1 MISKYKALQELINIQ
16 PALGQQKLK
25 SMLRILEEGQVTEG
39 ELERILTYDYRGKT
53 EEQTELYETLVGLV
67 IDLYIQNNGQEQF
80 LILYNKVEK
89 GKEPQNKESESA
101 IIIPKYDNNIQQ
113 VVRPRKKIDLGAHR
127 PKKQEQVKEVQEQ
140 PKEVQQQPKAEPY
153 VAPETKEVETNEFE
167 RVSELKEEVIYKEPE
182 VVTTRK
188 EEVVMTREPEVEEFE
203 DFDDYEEEEQPK
215 KGGVLKYLAVGLPAI
230 LLVGGLVYWQV
241 NDTNN
246 RNSQTE
252 QEVAKIL
259 QEMPKENKKGA
270 GLSSSEYDENIKI
283 LTQGIDSIKQNDKTG
298 LSGYLVVEGEKY
310 IIQKYDQSSG
320 SLTVF
325 DNKGEKTVFDEDW
338 VQKLVERSKE
348 GKTKLP
354 DSSSNGEKKEAE
366 TKTTTEG
373 GN

>member
-1 MISKYKALQELINIQ
+1 MNSKYEALHELINIQ

-25 SMLRILEEGQVTEG
+25 SMLRILEEGQVKDG

-67 IDLYIQNNGQEQF
+67 IDLYIQNHGQEQF
-80 LILYNKVEK
+80 LSLYNKVEK
-89 GKEPQNKESESA
+89 GKEPQSEESESA

-127 PKKQEQVKEVQEQ
+127 KKQEQ
-140 PKEVQQQPKAEPY
+140 PKEVEQPKVEPY
-153 VAPETKEVETNEFE
+153 VAPEIEEVENNEP
-167 RVSELKEEVIYKEPE
+167 VSVPELKEEVIEKEPE
-182 VVTTRK
+182 VVMTRK
-188 EEVVMTREPEVEEFE
+188 PEVESVSEPELE

-215 KGGVLKYLAVGLPAI
+215 KGGVLKYLAVGLPTI
-230 LLVGGLVYWQV
+230 LLVGGLVFWQV

-259 QEMPKENKKGA
+259 EEMPKESKKGE

-283 LTQGIDSIKQNDKTG
+283 LTQGIESIKQNDKTG
-298 LSGYLVVEGEKY
+298 LSGYLVVEGKKY

-325 DNKGEKTVFDEDW
+325 DTKGEKIVYDEDW

-366 TKTTTEG
+366 TTTTTTTEG
-373 GN
+373 GR

>member
-1 MISKYKALQELINIQ
+1 MNSKYEALHELINIQ

-25 SMLRILEEGQVTEG
+25 SMLRILEEGQVKDG

-67 IDLYIQNNGQEQF
+67 IDLYIQNHGQEQF
-80 LILYNKVEK
+80 LSLYNKVEK
-89 GKEPQNKESESA
+89 GKEPQSEESESA

-127 PKKQEQVKEVQEQ
+127 KKQEQ
-140 PKEVQQQPKAEPY
+140 PKEVVPY
-153 VAPETKEVETNEFE
+153 VAPETKEVENNEP
-167 RVSELKEEVIYKEPE
+167 VSVPELKEEVIEKEPE
-182 VVTTRK
+182 VVMTRK
-188 EEVVMTREPEVEEFE
+188 PEVESVSEPELE
-203 DFDDYEEEEQPK
+203 DFDDYEEEQPK
-215 KGGVLKYLAVGLPAI
+215 KGGVLKYLAVGLPTI
-230 LLVGGLVYWQV
+230 LLVGGLVFWQV

-259 QEMPKENKKGA
+259 EGMPKESKKGE

-283 LTQGIDSIKQNDKTG
+283 LTQGIESIKQNDKTG
-298 LSGYLVVEGEKY
+298 LSGYLVVEGKKY

-325 DNKGEKTVFDEDW
+325 DTKGEKIVYDEDW

-366 TKTTTEG
+366 TTTTTTEG
-373 GN
+373 GR

>member
-1 MISKYKALQELINIQ
+1 MNSKYEALHELINIQ

-25 SMLRILEEGQVTEG
+25 SMLRILEEGQVKDG

-67 IDLYIQNNGQEQF
+67 IDLYIQNHGQEQF
-80 LILYNKVEK
+80 LSLYNKVEK
-89 GKEPQNKESESA
+89 GKEPQSEESESA

-127 PKKQEQVKEVQEQ
+127 KKQEQ
-140 PKEVQQQPKAEPY
+140 PKEVEQPKVEPY
-153 VAPETKEVETNEFE
+153 VAPEIEEVENNEP
-167 RVSELKEEVIYKEPE
+167 VSVPELKEEVIEKEPE
-182 VVTTRK
+182 VVMTRK
-188 EEVVMTREPEVEEFE
+188 PEVESVSEPELE

-215 KGGVLKYLAVGLPAI
+215 KGGVLKYLAVGLPTI
-230 LLVGGLVYWQV
+230 LLVGGLVFWQV

-259 QEMPKENKKGA
+259 EEMPKESKKGE

-283 LTQGIDSIKQNDKTG
+283 LTQGIESIKQNDKTG
-298 LSGYLVVEGEKY
+298 LSGYLVVEGKKY

-325 DNKGEKTVFDEDW
+325 DSKGEKIVYDEDW

-354 DSSSNGEKKEAE
+354 DSSSNGEKKEVE
-366 TKTTTEG
+366 TTTTTTEG
-373 GN
+373 GR

>member
-1 MISKYKALQELINIQ
+1 MNSKYEALQELINIQ

-25 SMLRILEEGQVTEG
+25 SMLRMLEEGQVKDG

-67 IDLYIQNNGQEQF
+67 IDLYIQNHGQEQF
-80 LILYNKVEK
+80 LTLYNKVEK
-89 GKEPQNKESESA
+89 GKEPQNEESESA

-127 PKKQEQVKEVQEQ
+127 PKKQEQAKEVQEQ
-140 PKEVQQQPKAEPY
+140 PKEVVPY
-153 VAPETKEVETNEFE
+153 VAPETKEVENNEP
-167 RVSELKEEVIYKEPE
+167 VSVPELKEEVIEKEPE
-182 VVTTRK
+182 VVMTRK
-188 EEVVMTREPEVEEFE
+188 PEVESVSEPELEDFE

-230 LLVGGLVYWQV
+230 LLVGGLVFWQV

-259 QEMPKENKKGA
+259 EGMPKESKKGE

-283 LTQGIDSIKQNDKTG
+283 LTQGIESIKQNDKTG
-298 LSGYLVVEGEKY
+298 LSGYLVVEGKKY

-325 DNKGEKTVFDEDW
+325 DTKGEKIVYDEAW

-354 DSSSNGEKKEAE
+354 DSSSNGEKKAE
-366 TKTTTEG
+366 TTTTTEG

>member
-1 MISKYKALQELINIQ
+1 MISKYEALQELINIQ

-67 IDLYIQNNGQEQF
+67 IDLYIKNNGKDKF
-80 LILYNKVEK
+80 LTLYNEVEK
-89 GKEPQNKESESA
+89 WNEPQSEESESA
-101 IIIPKYDNNIQQ
+101 IIVPKYDTNTQQ
-113 VVRPRKKIDLGAHR
+113 VVRPRKKLDLGAHR
-127 PKKQEQVKEVQEQ
+127 MKKQEQ
-140 PKEVQQQPKAEPY
+140 PKEVQQPKVEPY
-153 VAPETKEVETNEFE
+153 VAPEIKEVETNEFE
-167 RVSELKEEVIYKEPE
+167 SVSELKEEVMVKEPE

-188 EEVVMTREPEVEEFE
+188 EEVVMTREPEVEDFE

-230 LLVGGLVYWQV
+230 LLIGGLVYWQV
-241 NDTNN
+241 TDTNN
-246 RNSQTE
+246 RNSLTE
-252 QEVAKIL
+252 QEVVKIL
-259 QEMPKENKKGA
+259 EEMPKESKKGA

-298 LSGYLVVEGEKY
+298 LSGYLVVEGKKY

-325 DNKGEKTVFDEDW
+325 DTKGEKIVFDEDW

-354 DSSSNGEKKEAE
+354 DSSSNGVKKEAD
-366 TKTTTEG
+366 TTTTTEG

>member
-1 MISKYKALQELINIQ
+1 MNSKYEALQELINVQ

-25 SMLRILEEGQVTEG
+25 SMLRILEEGQVREG

-80 LILYNKVEK
+80 LTLYNEV
-89 GKEPQNKESESA
+89 GKWNEPQSEESESA

-127 PKKQEQVKEVQEQ
+127 TKKQEQVKEVQEQ
-140 PKEVQQQPKAEPY
+140 PKEVAPY
-153 VAPETKEVETNEFE
+153 VAPEIKEVENNEP
-167 RVSELKEEVIYKEPE
+167 VSVPELKEEVIEKEPE
-182 VVTTRK
+182 VVMTRK
-188 EEVVMTREPEVEEFE
+188 PEVESVSEPELE
-203 DFDDYEEEEQPK
+203 DMDDYEEEEQPK
-215 KGGVLKYLAVGLPAI
+215 KGGVLKYLAVGLPTI
-230 LLVGGLVYWQV
+230 LLVGGLVFWQV

-259 QEMPKENKKGA
+259 EEMPKESKKGE

-283 LTQGIDSIKQNDKTG
+283 LTQGIESIKQNDKTG
-298 LSGYLVVEGEKY
+298 LSGYLVVEGKKY

-325 DNKGEKTVFDEDW
+325 DTKGEKNVFDEDW

-366 TKTTTEG
+366 TTTTTTEG
-373 GN
+373 GR

>member
-1 MISKYKALQELINIQ
+1 MNSKYEALHELINIQ

-25 SMLRILEEGQVTEG
+25 SMLRILEEGQVREG

-67 IDLYIQNNGQEQF
+67 IDLYIQNHGQEQF
-80 LILYNKVEK
+80 LSLYNKVKK
-89 GKEPQNKESESA
+89 GKEPQSEELETS

-113 VVRPRKKIDLGAHR
+113 VVRPRKKLDLGAHR
-127 PKKQEQVKEVQEQ
+127 RKKQEQAEEVQEQ
-140 PKEVQQQPKAEPY
+140 PKEVEPY
-153 VAPETKEVETNEFE
+153 VAPEIKEVETNEP
-167 RVSELKEEVIYKEPE
+167 VSVPELKEEVIEKEPE
-182 VVTTRK
+182 VVMTRK
-188 EEVVMTREPEVEEFE
+188 PEVESVSEPELE

-215 KGGVLKYLAVGLPAI
+215 KGGVLKYLAVGLPTI
-230 LLVGGLVYWQV
+230 LLVGGLVFWQV

-259 QEMPKENKKGA
+259 EEMPKESKKGA

-283 LTQGIDSIKQNDKTG
+283 LTQGIESVKQNDKTG
-298 LSGYLVVEGEKY
+298 LSGYLVVDGKKY
-310 IIQKYDQSSG
+310 IIQKYEQSSG

-325 DNKGEKTVFDEDW
+325 DTKGEKIVFDEDW

-354 DSSSNGEKKEAE
+354 DSSSNGVKKEAE
-366 TKTTTEG
+366 TTTTTTTEG

>member
-1 MISKYKALQELINIQ
+1 MISKYKALQELINLQ

-25 SMLRILEEGQVTEG
+25 SMLRILEEGQVKDG

-67 IDLYIQNNGQEQF
+67 IDLYIQNHGQEQF
-80 LILYNKVEK
+80 LSLYNKVEK
-89 GKEPQNKESESA
+89 GKEPQSEESESA

-127 PKKQEQVKEVQEQ
+127 KKQEQ
-140 PKEVQQQPKAEPY
+140 PKEVEQPKVEPY
-153 VAPETKEVETNEFE
+153 VAPEIEEVENNEP
-167 RVSELKEEVIYKEPE
+167 VSVPELKEEVIEKEPE
-182 VVTTRK
+182 VVMTRK
-188 EEVVMTREPEVEEFE
+188 PEVESVSEPELE

-215 KGGVLKYLAVGLPAI
+215 KGGVLKYLAVGLPTI
-230 LLVGGLVYWQV
+230 LLVGGLVFWQV

-259 QEMPKENKKGA
+259 EEMPKESKKGE

-283 LTQGIDSIKQNDKTG
+283 LTQGIESIKQNDKTG
-298 LSGYLVVEGEKY
+298 LSGYLVVEGKKY

-325 DNKGEKTVFDEDW
+325 DSKGEKIVYDEDW

-354 DSSSNGEKKEAE
+354 DSSSNGEKKAE
-366 TKTTTEG
+366 TTTTTTEG
-373 GN
+373 GR

>member
-1 MISKYKALQELINIQ
+1 MNSKYEALHELINIQ

-25 SMLRILEEGQVTEG
+25 SMLRILEEGQVKDG

-67 IDLYIQNNGQEQF
+67 IDLYIQNHGQEQF
-80 LILYNKVEK
+80 LSLYNKVEK
-89 GKEPQNKESESA
+89 GKEPQNEETESA

-127 PKKQEQVKEVQEQ
+127 PKKQEQPKKVEQ
-140 PKEVQQQPKAEPY
+140 PKVEPY
-153 VAPETKEVETNEFE
+153 VAPEIKEVEIAS
-167 RVSELKEEVIYKEPE
+167 VPELKEEVVEKEPE
-182 VVTTRK
+182 VVMTRK
-188 EEVVMTREPEVEEFE
+188 PEVESVSEPELE

-215 KGGVLKYLAVGLPAI
+215 KGGVLKYLAVGLPTI
-230 LLVGGLVYWQV
+230 LLVGGLVFWQV

-259 QEMPKENKKGA
+259 EGMPKESKKGE

-283 LTQGIDSIKQNDKTG
+283 LTQGIESIKQNDKTG
-298 LSGYLVVEGEKY
+298 LSGYLVVEGKKY

-325 DNKGEKTVFDEDW
+325 DTKGEKIVYDEDW

-354 DSSSNGEKKEAE
+354 DSSSNGDKKEAE
-366 TKTTTEG
+366 TTTTTTEG
-373 GN
+373 GR

>member
-25 SMLRILEEGQVTEG
+25 SMLRILEEGQVREG

-80 LILYNKVEK
+80 LTLYNEVKK
-89 GKEPQNKESESA
+89 GKEPESA

-140 PKEVQQQPKAEPY
+140 PKEVQQQPKVEPY
-153 VAPETKEVETNEFE
+153 VAPEIKEVETNEFE
-167 RVSELKEEVIYKEPE
+167 RVPELKEEVMVKEPE
-182 VVTTRK
+182 VVMTRK
-188 EEVVMTREPEVEEFE
+188 EEVVMTREPEVEDFE
-203 DFDDYEEEEQPK
+203 EFDDYEEEEQPK

-230 LLVGGLVYWQV
+230 LLVGGLVYWQL

-298 LSGYLVVEGEKY
+298 LSGYLVVEGKKY

>member
-1 MISKYKALQELINIQ
+1 MNSKYEALHELINIQ

-25 SMLRILEEGQVTEG
+25 SMLRILEEGQVKEG

-53 EEQTELYETLVGLV
+53 DEQTELYETLVGLV
-67 IDLYIQNNGQEQF
+67 IDLYIQNHEQEQF
-80 LILYNKVEK
+80 LSLYNKVEK
-89 GKEPQNKESESA
+89 GKEPQSEESESA

-113 VVRPRKKIDLGAHR
+113 VVRQRKKLDLGAHR
-127 PKKQEQVKEVQEQ
+127 RKKQEQPEEVQEQ
-140 PKEVQQQPKAEPY
+140 PKEVDPY
-153 VAPETKEVETNEFE
+153 VAPEIKEVENNEPAS
-167 RVSELKEEVIYKEPE
+167 VPELKEEIIE
-182 VVTTRK
+182 RK
-188 EEVVMTREPEVEEFE
+188 PEVVMTREPEVESVSEPELE

-215 KGGVLKYLAVGLPAI
+215 KGGVLKYLAVGLPTI
-230 LLVGGLVYWQV
+230 LLVGGLVFWQV

-259 QEMPKENKKGA
+259 EEMPKESKKGA

-283 LTQGIDSIKQNDKTG
+283 LTQGIESVKQNDKTG
-298 LSGYLVVEGEKY
+298 LSGYLVVDGKKY
-310 IIQKYDQSSG
+310 IIQKYEQSSG

-325 DNKGEKTVFDEDW
+325 DTKGEKIVFDEDW

-354 DSSSNGEKKEAE
+354 DSSSNGVKKEAE
-366 TKTTTEG
+366 TTTTTTEG

>member
-1 MISKYKALQELINIQ
+1 MNSKYEALQELINIQ

-25 SMLRILEEGQVTEG
+25 SMLRILEEGQVKDG

-67 IDLYIQNNGQEQF
+67 IDLYIQNHGQEQF
-80 LILYNKVEK
+80 LTLYNKVEK
-89 GKEPQNKESESA
+89 GKEPQSEESESA

-127 PKKQEQVKEVQEQ
+127 PKKQEQ
-140 PKEVQQQPKAEPY
+140 PKVEPY
-153 VAPETKEVETNEFE
+153 VAPEIEEVENNEP
-167 RVSELKEEVIYKEPE
+167 VSVPELKEEVIEKEPE
-182 VVTTRK
+182 VVMTRK
-188 EEVVMTREPEVEEFE
+188 PEVESVSEPELE

-215 KGGVLKYLAVGLPAI
+215 KGRVLKYLAVGLPTI
-230 LLVGGLVYWQV
+230 LLVGGLVFWQV

-259 QEMPKENKKGA
+259 EEMPKESKKGE

-283 LTQGIDSIKQNDKTG
+283 LTQGIESIKQNDKTG
-298 LSGYLVVEGEKY
+298 LSGYLVVEGKKY

-325 DNKGEKTVFDEDW
+325 DTKGEKIVYDEDW

-354 DSSSNGEKKEAE
+354 DSSSNGEKKAE
-366 TKTTTEG
+366 TATTTEG

>member
-1 MISKYKALQELINIQ
+1 MNSKYEALQELINIQ

-25 SMLRILEEGQVTEG
+25 SMLRILEEGQVKDG

-67 IDLYIQNNGQEQF
+67 IDLYIQNHGQEQF
-80 LILYNKVEK
+80 LTLYNKVEK
-89 GKEPQNKESESA
+89 GKEPQSEESESA

-127 PKKQEQVKEVQEQ
+127 KKQEQ
-140 PKEVQQQPKAEPY
+140 PKEVEQPKVEPY
-153 VAPETKEVETNEFE
+153 VAPEIKEVENNEPAS
-167 RVSELKEEVIYKEPE
+167 VPELKEEVIEKEPE
-182 VVTTRK
+182 VVMTRK
-188 EEVVMTREPEVEEFE
+188 PEVESVSEPELE

-215 KGGVLKYLAVGLPAI
+215 KGGVLKYLAVGLPTI
-230 LLVGGLVYWQV
+230 LLVGGLVFWQV

-259 QEMPKENKKGA
+259 EEMPKESKKGE

-283 LTQGIDSIKQNDKTG
+283 LTQGIESIKQNDKTG
-298 LSGYLVVEGEKY
+298 LSGYLVVEGKKY

-325 DNKGEKTVFDEDW
+325 DTKGEKIVYDEDW

-354 DSSSNGEKKEAE
+354 DSSSNGEKKAE
-366 TKTTTEG
+366 TTTTTEG

>member
-1 MISKYKALQELINIQ
+1 MNSKYEALHELINIQ

-25 SMLRILEEGQVTEG
+25 SMLRILEEGQVKDG

-67 IDLYIQNNGQEQF
+67 IDLYIQNHGQEQF
-80 LILYNKVEK
+80 LSLYNKVEK
-89 GKEPQNKESESA
+89 GKEPQSEESESA

-127 PKKQEQVKEVQEQ
+127 TKKQEQ
-140 PKEVQQQPKAEPY
+140 PKEVEQPKVEPY
-153 VAPETKEVETNEFE
+153 VAPEIKEVENNELAS
-167 RVSELKEEVIYKEPE
+167 VPELKEEVIEREP
-182 VVTTRK
+182 
-188 EEVVMTREPEVEEFE
+188 EVVMTRKLEVESVSEPELE

-215 KGGVLKYLAVGLPAI
+215 KGGVLKYLAVGLPTI
-230 LLVGGLVYWQV
+230 LLVGGLVFWQV

-259 QEMPKENKKGA
+259 EEMPKESKKGE

-283 LTQGIDSIKQNDKTG
+283 LTQGIESIKQNDKTG
-298 LSGYLVVEGEKY
+298 LSGYLVVEGKKY

-325 DNKGEKTVFDEDW
+325 DTKGEKIVYDEDW

-366 TKTTTEG
+366 TTTTTTTEG
-373 GN
+373 GR

>member
-1 MISKYKALQELINIQ
+1 MNSKYEALHELINIQ

-25 SMLRILEEGQVTEG
+25 SMLRILEEGQVKEG

-67 IDLYIQNNGQEQF
+67 IDLYIQNHGQEQF
-80 LILYNKVEK
+80 LSLYNKVEK
-89 GKEPQNKESESA
+89 GKEPQSEESESA

-127 PKKQEQVKEVQEQ
+127 PKKQEQAKEVQEQ
-140 PKEVQQQPKAEPY
+140 PKEVEQPKVEPY
-153 VAPETKEVETNEFE
+153 VAPEIKEVENNEP
-167 RVSELKEEVIYKEPE
+167 VSVPELKEEVIEKEPE
-182 VVTTRK
+182 VVMTRK
-188 EEVVMTREPEVEEFE
+188 PEVESVSEPELE

-215 KGGVLKYLAVGLPAI
+215 KGGVLKYLAVGLPTI
-230 LLVGGLVYWQV
+230 LLVGGLVFWQV

-259 QEMPKENKKGA
+259 EEMPKESKKGE

-283 LTQGIDSIKQNDKTG
+283 LTQGIESIKQNDKTG
-298 LSGYLVVEGEKY
+298 LSCYLVVEGKKY

-325 DNKGEKTVFDEDW
+325 DTKGEKIVYDEHW

-354 DSSSNGEKKEAE
+354 YSSSNGEKKAE
-366 TKTTTEG
+366 TTTTTTEG
-373 GN
+373 GR

>member
-1 MISKYKALQELINIQ
+1 MISKYEALQELINIQ

-25 SMLRILEEGQVTEG
+25 SMLRILEEGQVREG
-39 ELERILTYDYRGKT
+39 ELEKILTYDYRGKT
-53 EEQTELYETLVGLV
+53 EEQTELYDTLVGLV
-67 IDLYIQNNGQEQF
+67 IDLYIQNNGQDKF
-80 LILYNKVEK
+80 LTLYNEVEK
-89 GKEPQNKESESA
+89 GKDTENEEIESA

-127 PKKQEQVKEVQEQ
+127 PKKQEQAKEVQEQ
-140 PKEVQQQPKAEPY
+140 PKEEQPY
-153 VAPETKEVETNEFE
+153 VAPEIKEVEINELE
-167 RVSELKEEVIYKEPE
+167 SVSELKEEVIYKEPE
-182 VVTTRK
+182 VESVS
-188 EEVVMTREPEVEEFE
+188 EPELE
-203 DFDDYEEEEQPK
+203 DMDDFEEEEQPK
-215 KGGVLKYLAVGLPAI
+215 KGGVLKYLAVGLPTI
-230 LLVGGLVYWQV
+230 LLVGGLVFWQV

-259 QEMPKENKKGA
+259 EEMPKESKKVE
-270 GLSSSEYDENIKI
+270 GLSSSEYDENIKT

-298 LSGYLVVEGEKY
+298 LSGYLVVEGKKY

-325 DNKGEKTVFDEDW
+325 DTKGEKIVFDEGW

-348 GKTKLP
+348 GKTKLS

-366 TKTTTEG
+366 TTTTTTEG
-373 GN
+373 GR

>member
-1 MISKYKALQELINIQ
+1 MNSKYEALQELINIQ

-25 SMLRILEEGQVTEG
+25 SMLRMLEEGQVRDG

-67 IDLYIQNNGQEQF
+67 IDLYIQNHGQEQF
-80 LILYNKVEK
+80 LTLYNEV
-89 GKEPQNKESESA
+89 GKWNEPQSEESESA

-127 PKKQEQVKEVQEQ
+127 PKKQEQAKEVQEQ
-140 PKEVQQQPKAEPY
+140 PKEVEPY
-153 VAPETKEVETNEFE
+153 VVPEIKEVENNEPAS
-167 RVSELKEEVIYKEPE
+167 VPELKEEVIEKEPE
-182 VVTTRK
+182 VVMTRK
-188 EEVVMTREPEVEEFE
+188 PEVESVSEPELEDFE

-230 LLVGGLVYWQV
+230 LLVGGLVFWQV

-259 QEMPKENKKGA
+259 EEMPKESKKGE

-283 LTQGIDSIKQNDKTG
+283 LTQGIESIKQNDKTG
-298 LSGYLVVEGEKY
+298 LSGYLVVEGKKY

-325 DNKGEKTVFDEDW
+325 DTKGEKIVYDEDW

-354 DSSSNGEKKEAE
+354 DSSSNGEKKAE
-366 TKTTTEG
+366 TTTTTTEG

>member
-1 MISKYKALQELINIQ
+1 MNSKYEALQELINLQ

-25 SMLRILEEGQVTEG
+25 SMLRILEEGQVKDG

-67 IDLYIQNNGQEQF
+67 IDRYIQNHGQEQF
-80 LILYNKVEK
+80 LTLYNKVEK
-89 GKEPQNKESESA
+89 GKEPQNEESESA

-127 PKKQEQVKEVQEQ
+127 KKQEQ
-140 PKEVQQQPKAEPY
+140 PKEVQEQPKAEPY
-153 VAPETKEVETNEFE
+153 VAPEIKEVENNEP
-167 RVSELKEEVIYKEPE
+167 VSVPELKEEVIEKEPE
-182 VVTTRK
+182 VVMTRK
-188 EEVVMTREPEVEEFE
+188 PEVESVSEPELE

-215 KGGVLKYLAVGLPAI
+215 KGGVLKYLAVGLPTI
-230 LLVGGLVYWQV
+230 LLVGGLVFWQV

-259 QEMPKENKKGA
+259 EEMPKESKKGE

-283 LTQGIDSIKQNDKTG
+283 LTQGIESIKQNDKTG
-298 LSGYLVVEGEKY
+298 LSGYLVVEGKKY

-325 DNKGEKTVFDEDW
+325 DTKGEKIVYDEDW

-366 TKTTTEG
+366 TTTTTTEG
-373 GN
+373 GR

>member
-1 MISKYKALQELINIQ
+1 MNSKYEALHELINIQ

-25 SMLRILEEGQVTEG
+25 SMLRILEEGQVKEG

-67 IDLYIQNNGQEQF
+67 IDLYIQNHGQEQF
-80 LILYNKVEK
+80 LSLYNKVEK
-89 GKEPQNKESESA
+89 GKEPQNEESESA

-127 PKKQEQVKEVQEQ
+127 KKQEQ
-140 PKEVQQQPKAEPY
+140 PKVEPY
-153 VAPETKEVETNEFE
+153 VAPEIKEVENNEP
-167 RVSELKEEVIYKEPE
+167 VSVPELKEEVIEKEL
-182 VVTTRK
+182 
-188 EEVVMTREPEVEEFE
+188 EVVMTRKPEVESVSEPELE

-215 KGGVLKYLAVGLPAI
+215 KGGVLKYLAVGLPTI
-230 LLVGGLVYWQV
+230 LLVGGLVFWQV

-259 QEMPKENKKGA
+259 EEMPKESKKGE

-283 LTQGIDSIKQNDKTG
+283 LTQGIESIKQNDKTG
-298 LSGYLVVEGEKY
+298 LSGYLVVEGKKH

-325 DNKGEKTVFDEDW
+325 DTKGEKIVFDEDW

-366 TKTTTEG
+366 TTTTTTEG
-373 GN
+373 GR

>member
-1 MISKYKALQELINIQ
+1 MNSKYEALHELINIQ

-25 SMLRILEEGQVTEG
+25 SMLRILEEGQVREG

-67 IDLYIQNNGQEQF
+67 IDLYIQNHGQEQF
-80 LILYNKVEK
+80 LSLYNKVEK
-89 GKEPQNKESESA
+89 GKEPQSEESESA

-127 PKKQEQVKEVQEQ
+127 PKKQEQAKEVQEQ
-140 PKEVQQQPKAEPY
+140 PKEVVPY
-153 VAPETKEVETNEFE
+153 VAPETKEVENNES
-167 RVSELKEEVIYKEPE
+167 VSVPELKEEVIEKEPE
-182 VVTTRK
+182 VAMTRK
-188 EEVVMTREPEVEEFE
+188 VEEVMTREPEVEEFE
-203 DFDDYEEEEQPK
+203 DIDDYEEEEQPK

-230 LLVGGLVYWQV
+230 LLVGGLVFWQV
-241 NDTNN
+241 NDTNK

-259 QEMPKENKKGA
+259 EEMPKESKKGE

-298 LSGYLVVEGEKY
+298 LSGYLVVEGKKY

-354 DSSSNGEKKEAE
+354 DSSSNGEKKETE
-366 TKTTTEG
+366 TTTTREG

>member
-53 EEQTELYETLVGLV
+53 DEQTDLYETLVGLV

-80 LILYNKVEK
+80 LTLYNKVEK
-89 GKEPQNKESESA
+89 GKEPQNEESESA

-113 VVRPRKKIDLGAHR
+113 IVRPRKKIDLGAHR
-127 PKKQEQVKEVQEQ
+127 SKKQEQAKEVQEQ
-140 PKEVQQQPKAEPY
+140 PKEVEPY
-153 VAPETKEVETNEFE
+153 VAPEIKEVEIAG
-167 RVSELKEEVIYKEPE
+167 VPELKEEVIEKEP
-182 VVTTRK
+182 
-188 EEVVMTREPEVEEFE
+188 EVVMTREPEVESVSEPELGDIE
-203 DFDDYEEEEQPK
+203 DFEEEEQPK
-215 KGGVLKYLAVGLPAI
+215 KGGVLKYLVVGLPTI
-230 LLVGGLVYWQV
+230 LLVGGLVFWQV
-241 NDTNN
+241 NDANN
-246 RNSQTE
+246 RNSLTE

-259 QEMPKENKKGA
+259 EEMPKESKKGE

-283 LTQGIDSIKQNDKTG
+283 LTQGIESIKQNDKTG
-298 LSGYLVVEGEKY
+298 LSGYLVVEGKKY

-325 DNKGEKTVFDEDW
+325 DTKGEKIVFDEGW

-366 TKTTTEG
+366 TTTTTEG
-373 GN
+373 GR

>member
-1 MISKYKALQELINIQ
+1 MNSKYEALHELINIQ

-25 SMLRILEEGQVTEG
+25 SMLRILEEGQVREG

-67 IDLYIQNNGQEQF
+67 IDLYIQNHGQEQF
-80 LILYNKVEK
+80 LSLYNKVEK
-89 GKEPQNKESESA
+89 GKEPQSEESETS

-113 VVRPRKKIDLGAHR
+113 VVRPRKKLDLGAHR
-127 PKKQEQVKEVQEQ
+127 RKKQEQAEEVQEQ
-140 PKEVQQQPKAEPY
+140 PKEVEPY
-153 VAPETKEVETNEFE
+153 VAPEIKEVENNEP
-167 RVSELKEEVIYKEPE
+167 VSVPELKEEVIEKEPE
-182 VVTTRK
+182 VVMTRK
-188 EEVVMTREPEVEEFE
+188 PEVESVSEPELE

-215 KGGVLKYLAVGLPAI
+215 KGGVLKYLAVGLPTI
-230 LLVGGLVYWQV
+230 LLVGGLVFWQV

-259 QEMPKENKKGA
+259 EEMPKESKKGA

-283 LTQGIDSIKQNDKTG
+283 LTQGIESVKQNDKTG
-298 LSGYLVVEGEKY
+298 LSGYLVVDGKKY
-310 IIQKYDQSSG
+310 IIQKYEQSSG

-325 DNKGEKTVFDEDW
+325 DTKGEKIVFDEDW

-354 DSSSNGEKKEAE
+354 DSSSNGVKKEAE
-366 TKTTTEG
+366 TTTTTTEG

>member
-1 MISKYKALQELINIQ
+1 MNSKYEALQELINIQ

-25 SMLRILEEGQVTEG
+25 SMLRILEEGQVRDG

-67 IDLYIQNNGQEQF
+67 IDLYIQNHGQEQF
-80 LILYNKVEK
+80 LTLYNEV
-89 GKEPQNKESESA
+89 GKWNEPQSEESESA

-127 PKKQEQVKEVQEQ
+127 PKKQEQAKEVQEQ
-140 PKEVQQQPKAEPY
+140 PKEVVPY
-153 VAPETKEVETNEFE
+153 VAPETKEVENNEP
-167 RVSELKEEVIYKEPE
+167 VSVPELKEEVIEKEPE
-182 VVTTRK
+182 VAMTRK
-188 EEVVMTREPEVEEFE
+188 VEEVMTREPEVEDFE
-203 DFDDYEEEEQPK
+203 DIDDYEEEEQPK

-230 LLVGGLVYWQV
+230 LLVGGLVFWQV
-241 NDTNN
+241 NDTNK

-259 QEMPKENKKGA
+259 EEMPKESKKGE

-283 LTQGIDSIKQNDKTG
+283 LTQGNETIKQNDKTG
-298 LSGYLVVEGEKY
+298 LSGYLVVEGKKY

-348 GKTKLP
+348 GRTKLP

>member
-25 SMLRILEEGQVTEG
+25 SMLRILEEGQVKDG

-67 IDLYIQNNGQEQF
+67 IDLYIQHNGQEQF
-80 LILYNKVEK
+80 LTLYNEVKK
-89 GKEPQNKESESA
+89 GKEPQSEETELA

-127 PKKQEQVKEVQEQ
+127 PKKQEQAKEVEQ
-140 PKEVQQQPKAEPY
+140 PKVEPY
-153 VAPETKEVETNEFE
+153 VAPEIKEVETNEP
-167 RVSELKEEVIYKEPE
+167 VSVPELKEEVIEKEPE
-182 VVTTRK
+182 VVMTRK
-188 EEVVMTREPEVEEFE
+188 PEVESVSELELE
-203 DFDDYEEEEQPK
+203 DMDDYEEEEQPK
-215 KGGVLKYLAVGLPAI
+215 KGGVLKYLAVGLPTI
-230 LLVGGLVYWQV
+230 LLVGGLVFWQV

-252 QEVAKIL
+252 QEVSKIL
-259 QEMPKENKKGA
+259 EEMPKENKKGE

-283 LTQGIDSIKQNDKTG
+283 LTQGIESIKQNDKTG
-298 LSGYLVVEGEKY
+298 LSGYLVVEGKKY

-325 DNKGEKTVFDEDW
+325 DTKGEKIVFDEDW

-366 TKTTTEG
+366 TTTTTTEG
-373 GN
+373 GR

>member
-1 MISKYKALQELINIQ
+1 MNSKYEALHELINIQ

-25 SMLRILEEGQVTEG
+25 SMLRILEEGQVREG

-67 IDLYIQNNGQEQF
+67 IDLYIQNHGQEQF
-80 LILYNKVEK
+80 LSLYNKVEK
-89 GKEPQNKESESA
+89 GKEPQSEESESA

-113 VVRPRKKIDLGAHR
+113 VVRPRKKLDLGAHR
-127 PKKQEQVKEVQEQ
+127 RKKQEQPEEVQEQ
-140 PKEVQQQPKAEPY
+140 PKVEPY
-153 VAPETKEVETNEFE
+153 VAPEIKEVETNEFE
-167 RVSELKEEVIYKEPE
+167 SIPELKEEVMTREPE

-188 EEVVMTREPEVEEFE
+188 EEVVMTREPEVEDFE

-230 LLVGGLVYWQV
+230 LLVGGLVYWQL

-259 QEMPKENKKGA
+259 EEMPKENKKGA

-298 LSGYLVVEGEKY
+298 LSGYLVVEGKKY

-325 DNKGEKTVFDEDW
+325 DNKGEKIVFDEDW
-338 VQKLVERSKE
+338 VQKLVERSKD

-354 DSSSNGEKKEAE
+354 DSSSNGEKKETE
-366 TKTTTEG
+366 TTTTREG

>member
-1 MISKYKALQELINIQ
+1 MISKYEALQELINIQ

-25 SMLRILEEGQVTEG
+25 SMLRILEEGQVREG

-67 IDLYIQNNGQEQF
+67 IDLYIKNNGKDRF
-80 LILYNKVEK
+80 LTLYNEVEK
-89 GKEPQNKESESA
+89 WNEPQSEESESA
-101 IIIPKYDNNIQQ
+101 IIVPKYDTNTQQ
-113 VVRPRKKIDLGAHR
+113 SVRPRKKLDLGAHR
-127 PKKQEQVKEVQEQ
+127 MKKQEQIKEVQEQ
-140 PKEVQQQPKAEPY
+140 PKEVEPY
-153 VAPETKEVETNEFE
+153 VAPEKEVEIES
-167 RVSELKEEVIYKEPE
+167 VSELKEEVIYKEPE
-182 VVTTRK
+182 VVTIRK
-188 EEVVMTREPEVEEFE
+188 VEEVMTREPEVEDFE

-241 NDTNN
+241 TDTNN
-246 RNSQTE
+246 RNSLTE
-252 QEVAKIL
+252 QEVVKIL
-259 QEMPKENKKGA
+259 EEMPKESKKGA

-298 LSGYLVVEGEKY
+298 LSGYLVVEGKKY

-325 DNKGEKTVFDEDW
+325 DTKGEKIVFDEDW

-354 DSSSNGEKKEAE
+354 DSSSNGVKKEAD
-366 TKTTTEG
+366 TTTTTEG

>member
-1 MISKYKALQELINIQ
+1 MNSKYEALHELINIQ

-25 SMLRILEEGQVTEG
+25 SMLRILEEGQVKEG

-67 IDLYIQNNGQEQF
+67 IDLYIQNHGQEQF
-80 LILYNKVEK
+80 LSLYNKVEK
-89 GKEPQNKESESA
+89 GKEPQSEESESA

-113 VVRPRKKIDLGAHR
+113 VVRPRKKLDLGAHR
-127 PKKQEQVKEVQEQ
+127 RKKQEQAEEVQEQ
-140 PKEVQQQPKAEPY
+140 PKEAEPY
-153 VAPETKEVETNEFE
+153 VAPEIKEVENNEP
-167 RVSELKEEVIYKEPE
+167 VSVPEIKEEVIEREP
-182 VVTTRK
+182 
-188 EEVVMTREPEVEEFE
+188 EVVMTREPELESVSEPELE

-215 KGGVLKYLAVGLPAI
+215 KGGVLKYLAVGLPTI
-230 LLVGGLVYWQV
+230 LLVGGLVFWQV

-259 QEMPKENKKGA
+259 EEMPKESKKGA

-283 LTQGIDSIKQNDKTG
+283 LTQGIESVKQNDKTG
-298 LSGYLVVEGEKY
+298 LSGYLVVDGKKY
-310 IIQKYDQSSG
+310 IIQKYEQSSG

-325 DNKGEKTVFDEDW
+325 DTKGEKIVFDEDW

-354 DSSSNGEKKEAE
+354 DSSSNGVKKEAE
-366 TKTTTEG
+366 TTTTTTEG

>member
-25 SMLRILEEGQVTEG
+25 SMLRMLEEGQVREG

-67 IDLYIQNNGQEQF
+67 IDLYIQHNGQEQF
-80 LILYNKVEK
+80 LTLYNEVKK
-89 GKEPQNKESESA
+89 GKEPQSEETESA

-127 PKKQEQVKEVQEQ
+127 PKKQEQAKEVEQ
-140 PKEVQQQPKAEPY
+140 PKVEPY
-153 VAPETKEVETNEFE
+153 VAPETKEVENNEP
-167 RVSELKEEVIYKEPE
+167 VSVPELKEEVIEKEPE
-182 VVTTRK
+182 VAMTRK
-188 EEVVMTREPEVEEFE
+188 VEEVMTREPEVEDFE
-203 DFDDYEEEEQPK
+203 DIDDYEEEEQPK

-230 LLVGGLVYWQV
+230 LLVGGLVFWQV
-241 NDTNN
+241 NDTNK

-259 QEMPKENKKGA
+259 EGMPKESKKGE

-283 LTQGIDSIKQNDKTG
+283 LTQGIESIKQNDKTG
-298 LSGYLVVEGEKY
+298 LSGYLVVEGKKY

-325 DNKGEKTVFDEDW
+325 DTKGEKIVYDEDW

-354 DSSSNGEKKEAE
+354 DSSSNGEKKAE
-366 TKTTTEG
+366 TTTTTEG
-373 GN
+373 GR

>member
-1 MISKYKALQELINIQ
+1 MNSKYEVLHELINIQ

-25 SMLRILEEGQVTEG
+25 SMLRILEEGQVREG

-67 IDLYIQNNGQEQF
+67 IDLYIKNHGQEQF
-80 LILYNKVEK
+80 LSLYNKVEK
-89 GKEPQNKESESA
+89 GKEPQSEESETS

-113 VVRPRKKIDLGAHR
+113 VVRPRKKLDLGAHR
-127 PKKQEQVKEVQEQ
+127 RKKQEQPEEVQEQ
-140 PKEVQQQPKAEPY
+140 PKEVEPY
-153 VAPETKEVETNEFE
+153 VAPEIKEVENNEP
-167 RVSELKEEVIYKEPE
+167 VSVPELKEEVIEKEP
-182 VVTTRK
+182 
-188 EEVVMTREPEVEEFE
+188 EVVMTREPELESVSEPELE

-215 KGGVLKYLAVGLPAI
+215 KGGVLKYLAVGLPTI
-230 LLVGGLVYWQV
+230 LLVGGLVFWQV

-259 QEMPKENKKGA
+259 EEMPKESKKGA

-283 LTQGIDSIKQNDKTG
+283 LTQGIESVKQNDKTG
-298 LSGYLVVEGEKY
+298 LSGYLVVDGKKY
-310 IIQKYDQSSG
+310 IIQKYEQSSG

-325 DNKGEKTVFDEDW
+325 DTKGEKIVFDEDW

-354 DSSSNGEKKEAE
+354 DSSSNGVKKEAE
-366 TKTTTEG
+366 TTTTTTEG

>member
-1 MISKYKALQELINIQ
+1 MNSKYEALHELINIQ

-25 SMLRILEEGQVTEG
+25 SMLRILEEGQVKDG

-53 EEQTELYETLVGLV
+53 EEQTELYVTLVGLV
-67 IDLYIQNNGQEQF
+67 IDLYIQHNGQEQF
-80 LILYNKVEK
+80 LTLYNKVEK
-89 GKEPQNKESESA
+89 GKEPQSEETEST

-127 PKKQEQVKEVQEQ
+127 PKKQEQAKEVQEQ
-140 PKEVQQQPKAEPY
+140 PKVEPY
-153 VAPETKEVETNEFE
+153 VAPEIKEVENNEPAS
-167 RVSELKEEVIYKEPE
+167 VPELKEEVIEKEPE
-182 VVTTRK
+182 VVMTRK
-188 EEVVMTREPEVEEFE
+188 PEVESVSEPELEDFE

-230 LLVGGLVYWQV
+230 LLVGGLVFWQV
-241 NDTNN
+241 NDTNK

-259 QEMPKENKKGA
+259 EEMPKESKKGE

-283 LTQGIDSIKQNDKTG
+283 LTQGNETIKQNDKTG
-298 LSGYLVVEGEKY
+298 LSGYLVVEGKKY

>member
-1 MISKYKALQELINIQ
+1 MISKYEALQELINIQ

-25 SMLRILEEGQVTEG
+25 SMLRILEEGQVREG
-39 ELERILTYDYRGKT
+39 ELEKILTYDYRGKT
-53 EEQTELYETLVGLV
+53 EEQTELYDTLVGLV
-67 IDLYIQNNGQEQF
+67 IDLYIQNNGQDKF
-80 LILYNKVEK
+80 LTLYNEVEK
-89 GKEPQNKESESA
+89 GKDTENEEIESA

-113 VVRPRKKIDLGAHR
+113 VVRPRKKIDLGAHK
-127 PKKQEQVKEVQEQ
+127 PKKQEQPKEVQEQ
-140 PKEVQQQPKAEPY
+140 PKKVEPY
-153 VAPETKEVETNEFE
+153 VAPEIKEVENNEF
-167 RVSELKEEVIYKEPE
+167 VSVPELKEEVIEKEPD
-182 VVTTRK
+182 
-188 EEVVMTREPEVEEFE
+188 VVMTREPEVESISELELEDMDEF
-203 DFDDYEEEEQPK
+203 EEEEQPK
-215 KGGVLKYLAVGLPAI
+215 KGGVLKYLAVGLPTI
-230 LLVGGLVYWQV
+230 LLVGGLVFWQV

-259 QEMPKENKKGA
+259 EEMPKESKKGE

-298 LSGYLVVEGEKY
+298 LSGYLVVEGKKY

-325 DNKGEKTVFDEDW
+325 DTKGEKIVFDEGR

-366 TKTTTEG
+366 TTTTTTTTEG
-373 GN
+373 GR

>member
-1 MISKYKALQELINIQ
+1 MNSKYEALHELINIQ

-25 SMLRILEEGQVTEG
+25 SMLRILEEGQVREG

-67 IDLYIQNNGQEQF
+67 IDLYIKNHGQEQF
-80 LILYNKVEK
+80 LSLYNKVEK
-89 GKEPQNKESESA
+89 GKESQSEESESA

-113 VVRPRKKIDLGAHR
+113 VVRPRKKLDLGAHR
-127 PKKQEQVKEVQEQ
+127 RKKQEQAEEVQEQ
-140 PKEVQQQPKAEPY
+140 PKEVEPY
-153 VAPETKEVETNEFE
+153 VAPEIKEVENNEP
-167 RVSELKEEVIYKEPE
+167 VSVPEIKEEVIEKEP
-182 VVTTRK
+182 
-188 EEVVMTREPEVEEFE
+188 EVVMTREPEVESVSEPELE

-215 KGGVLKYLAVGLPAI
+215 KGGVLKYLAVGLPTI
-230 LLVGGLVYWQV
+230 LLVGGLVFWQV

-259 QEMPKENKKGA
+259 EEMPKESKKGA

-283 LTQGIDSIKQNDKTG
+283 LTQGIESVKQNDKTG
-298 LSGYLVVEGEKY
+298 LSGYLVVDGKKY
-310 IIQKYDQSSG
+310 IIQKYEQSSG

-325 DNKGEKTVFDEDW
+325 DTKGEKIVFDEDW

-354 DSSSNGEKKEAE
+354 DSSSNGVKKEAE
-366 TKTTTEG
+366 TTTTTTEG

>member
-1 MISKYKALQELINIQ
+1 MNSKYEALHELINIQ

-25 SMLRILEEGQVTEG
+25 SMLRILEEGQVKEG

-67 IDLYIQNNGQEQF
+67 INLYIQNHGQEQF
-80 LILYNKVEK
+80 LSLYNKVEK
-89 GKEPQNKESESA
+89 GKEPQSEESESA

-113 VVRPRKKIDLGAHR
+113 VVRPRKKLDLGAHR
-127 PKKQEQVKEVQEQ
+127 RKKQEQAEEVQEQ
-140 PKEVQQQPKAEPY
+140 PKEVEPY
-153 VAPETKEVETNEFE
+153 VAPEIKEVENNEP
-167 RVSELKEEVIYKEPE
+167 VSVPELKEEVIEKEP
-182 VVTTRK
+182 
-188 EEVVMTREPEVEEFE
+188 EVVMTREPEVESVSELELE

-215 KGGVLKYLAVGLPAI
+215 KGGVLKYLAVGLPTI
-230 LLVGGLVYWQV
+230 LLVGGLVFWQV
-241 NDTNN
+241 NDTNS

-259 QEMPKENKKGA
+259 EEMPKESKKGA

-283 LTQGIDSIKQNDKTG
+283 LTQGIESVKQNDKTG
-298 LSGYLVVEGEKY
+298 LSGYLVVDGKKY
-310 IIQKYDQSSG
+310 IIQKYEQSSG

-325 DNKGEKTVFDEDW
+325 DTKGEKIVFDEDW

-354 DSSSNGEKKEAE
+354 DSSSNGVKKEAE
-366 TKTTTEG
+366 TTTTTTEG

>member
-1 MISKYKALQELINIQ
+1 MNSKYEALHELINIQ

-25 SMLRILEEGQVTEG
+25 SMLRILEEGQVKEG

-67 IDLYIQNNGQEQF
+67 IDLYIKNHGQEQF
-80 LILYNKVEK
+80 LSLYNKVEK
-89 GKEPQNKESESA
+89 GKEPQNEELETS

-113 VVRPRKKIDLGAHR
+113 VVRPRKKLDLGAHR
-127 PKKQEQVKEVQEQ
+127 RKKQEQPEEVQEQ
-140 PKEVQQQPKAEPY
+140 PKEVEPY
-153 VAPETKEVETNEFE
+153 VAPEIKEVENNEP
-167 RVSELKEEVIYKEPE
+167 VSVPELKEEVIEKEPE
-182 VVTTRK
+182 VVMTRK
-188 EEVVMTREPEVEEFE
+188 PEVESVSEPELE

-215 KGGVLKYLAVGLPAI
+215 KGGVLKYLAVGLPTI
-230 LLVGGLVYWQV
+230 LLVGGLVFWQV

-259 QEMPKENKKGA
+259 EEMPKESKKGA

-283 LTQGIDSIKQNDKTG
+283 LTQGNETIKQNDKTG
-298 LSGYLVVEGEKY
+298 LSGYLVVEGKKY

>member
-1 MISKYKALQELINIQ
+1 MISKYEALQELINIQ

-25 SMLRILEEGQVTEG
+25 SMLRILKEGQVREG
-39 ELERILTYDYRGKT
+39 ELEKILTYDYRGKT
-53 EEQTELYETLVGLV
+53 EKQTELYDTLVGLV
-67 IDLYIQNNGQEQF
+67 IDLYIQNHGQDKF
-80 LILYNKVEK
+80 LTLYNKVEK
-89 GKEPQNKESESA
+89 GKEPQSEESESA

-127 PKKQEQVKEVQEQ
+127 TKKQEQPKEVQEQ
-140 PKEVQQQPKAEPY
+140 PKVEPY
-153 VAPETKEVETNEFE
+153 VAPEIKEVENNEPAS
-167 RVSELKEEVIYKEPE
+167 VLELKEEVIEKEP
-182 VVTTRK
+182 
-188 EEVVMTREPEVEEFE
+188 EVVMTREPEVESVSELELEDIYEF
-203 DFDDYEEEEQPK
+203 EEEEQPK
-215 KGGVLKYLAVGLPAI
+215 KSGVLKYLAVGLPAI
-230 LLVGGLVYWQV
+230 LLVGGLVFWQV

-259 QEMPKENKKGA
+259 EEMPKESKKGE
-270 GLSSSEYDENIKI
+270 GLSSSEYDENIKT
-283 LTQGIDSIKQNDKTG
+283 LTQGIESIKKNDKTG
-298 LSGYLVVEGEKY
+298 LSGYLVVEGKKY

-325 DNKGEKTVFDEDW
+325 DTKGEKIVFDEVW

-366 TKTTTEG
+366 NTTTTTEG
-373 GN
+373 GR